1 MKQKLKIELYRY
13 HNLVFGKVL
22 EMDESFRG
30 NEKIWESKD
39 EAFQIRSTYSPDL
52 DLDNFEVRGTDKEY
66 DDDIFYFAAEDE
78 EDAKEVCS
86 YIKQGV
92 AEINNEPS
100 EEEDFSGIEKM
111 I

>member
-13 HNLVFGKVL
+13 DNLVFGKIL
-22 EMDESFRG
+22 EMDDILRG
-30 NEKIWESKD
+30 NGKIWESKD
-39 EAFQIRSTYSPDL
+39 GAFKIFSEYSPELGL
-52 DLDNFEVRGTDKEY
+52 DSFEVRGKDKDY
-66 DDDIFYFAAEDE
+66 DDDVFYLEFDDE

-100 EEEDFSGIEKM
+100 EEEDFSGIKKM